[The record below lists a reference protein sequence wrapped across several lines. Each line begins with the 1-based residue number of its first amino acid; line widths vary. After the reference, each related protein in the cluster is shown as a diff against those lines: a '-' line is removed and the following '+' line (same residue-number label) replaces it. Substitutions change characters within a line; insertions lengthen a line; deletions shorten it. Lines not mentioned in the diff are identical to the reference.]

1 MGISFQGPTRKPQT
15 PGAVGQIPPQGRG
28 LREREEIRDQDE
40 LSCNAVFGKPIGKLW
55 PPRQP
60 PGCVCQR
67 SSVDRT
73 PRIISVRGPP
83 ESHPREG
90 TLPWAPPLQGPSPSL
105 GSCRGAGG
113 SPRTESHLFATWQQP
128 GEPREG
134 PALLRG
140 RVWHPP
146 ATGLPVFLAQ
156 RELGTGVILISD
168 PLPEKRAHGRDRTGT
183 ALRQPPAR
191 RLQEELSS
199 AFPRSPGSQED
210 RAEGEDRGGGGPARD
225 AARLPRRQTPSA
237 KGTVPGAPHQTRLL
251 GPQGSAH
258 QDSQPPRPLPVTSA
272 SWGAGAGSQ
281 VKLVPPEQLARA
293 APLVPS
299 RPAPQI
305 FTPSSQ
311 GCSPSN
317 GR

>member
-55 PPRQP
+55 PLRQP

-73 PRIISVRGPP
+73 PCIISVRGPP

-134 PALLRG
+134 ASASQRP
-140 RVWHPP
+140 
-146 ATGLPVFLAQ
+146 GLA
-156 RELGTGVILISD
+156 
-168 PLPEKRAHGRDRTGT
+168 
-183 ALRQPPAR
+183 PAR
-191 RLQEELSS
+191 HR
-199 AFPRSPGSQED
+199 AACVPGS
-210 RAEGEDRGGGGPARD
+210 
-225 AARLPRRQTPSA
+225 
-237 KGTVPGAPHQTRLL
+237 
-251 GPQGSAH
+251 
-258 QDSQPPRPLPVTSA
+258 
-272 SWGAGAGSQ
+272 AGAGDGCYSHIR
-281 VKLVPPEQLARA
+281 PPTRETSTWQRQDRHSSASA
-293 APLVPS
+293 
-299 RPAPQI
+299 
-305 FTPSSQ
+305 PSSAPAGRAELSISSLPGEPGGQ
-311 GCSPSN
+311 SGRGGQRRGRASPGCRATAKETDSLCKGHCARGPTPDPPPWASGVGPPRQPTTSPPPSDL
-317 GR
+317 GLLGCWCRFSGETSPT